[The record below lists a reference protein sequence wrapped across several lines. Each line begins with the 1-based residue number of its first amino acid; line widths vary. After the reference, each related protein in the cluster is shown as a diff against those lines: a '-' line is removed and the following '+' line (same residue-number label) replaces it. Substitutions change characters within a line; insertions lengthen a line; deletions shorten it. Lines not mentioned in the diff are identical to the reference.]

1 MRQQLRRSI
10 SSGNVLIAVHFHI
23 RSPRDVPGEVA
34 PMFDWDPRI
43 GALMHREPVLAKV
56 VAAPAGP
63 ADAQVKGS
71 DGWTVMTVNR
81 RP

>member
-1 MRQQLRRSI
+1 
-10 SSGNVLIAVHFHI
+10 
-23 RSPRDVPGEVA
+23 
-34 PMFDWDPRI
+34 MFDWDPRI

-71 DGWTVMTVNR
+71 DGWTVNDRESPSVTALTGTWRV
-81 RP
+81 

>member
-1 MRQQLRRSI
+1 
-10 SSGNVLIAVHFHI
+10 
-23 RSPRDVPGEVA
+23 
-34 PMFDWDPRI
+34 MFDWDPRI

-56 VAAPAGP
+56 TAAPAGP